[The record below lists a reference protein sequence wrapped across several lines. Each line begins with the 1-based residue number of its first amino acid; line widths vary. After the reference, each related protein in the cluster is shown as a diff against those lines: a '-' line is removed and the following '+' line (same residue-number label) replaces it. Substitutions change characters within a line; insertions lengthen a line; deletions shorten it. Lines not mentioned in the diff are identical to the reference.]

1 MAEQLQYF
9 LGANSAQ
16 GFFSLYETLLPPG
29 QAERIFLIKGGAGC
43 GKSTLMRTVG
53 QALEAQGRTIEY
65 IPCSGDPD
73 SLDGVYDAGAGLLLV
88 DATAPHAMDAR
99 YGGITERYVD
109 LSVCY
114 DMDAMKRQREKL
126 LSLSDAYRACYER
139 AWRWLA
145 SEAGMY
151 GDGRA
156 MLLTEETRRKM
167 ARRARGILNREC
179 RRRGREPGQV
189 SCRFLSAVTCRGE
202 VICIGTV
209 RVLCPRLYGMEDT
222 FGLSD
227 SFLRQLR
234 DGAAAA
240 GYDVICCPSPLEPE
254 RLEHLL
260 LPGLG
265 LGFVNQR
272 ALPEG
277 ESFYR
282 RIRFDAMPEAETLRT
297 RRRCLRFLR
306 RSAALLRENAVEE
319 LREAKALHDELEAC
333 FNPHVDFDRVGQI
346 TAAVER
352 EVLSLLPD

>member
-1 MAEQLQYF
+1 MSEQLQYF

-16 GFFSLYETLLPPG
+16 GFFSLYETLLPPR
-29 QAERIFLIKGGAGC
+29 QARRIFLIKGGAGC
-43 GKSTLMRTVG
+43 GKSTLMGAVG
-53 QALEAQGRTIEY
+53 QALEQRGRRVEY
-65 IPCSGDPD
+65 ISCSGDPD

-114 DMDAMKRQREKL
+114 DMDAPEKQRTRL
-126 LSLSDAYRACYER
+126 LALSDAYRACYDR

-145 SEAGMY
+145 SEADLY

-156 MLLTEETRRKM
+156 LLLTGEVELKM
-167 ARRARGILNREC
+167 ARRARGILSREC
-179 RRRGREPGQV
+179 RRRSREPGQE
-189 SCRFLSAVTCRGE
+189 SRRFLSAVTCQGE
-202 VICIGTV
+202 VVCIGTV
-209 RVLCPRLYGMEDT
+209 RALCPRLYGMEDT

-227 SFLRQLR
+227 GFLRQLR
-234 DGAAAA
+234 DGALEA
-240 GYDVICCPSPLEPE
+240 GHDVICCFSPLEPE
-254 RLEHLL
+254 RLEPLL

-272 ALPEG
+272 AMPDD

-282 RIRFDAMPEAETLRT
+282 RVRFDAMPEGELLRA

-306 RSAALLRENAVEE
+306 RSAILLRESAVEE
-319 LREAKALHDELEAC
+319 LRQAKAFHDELEAC
-333 FNPHVDFDRVGQI
+333 FNPYVDFGRTGQI
-346 TAAVER
+346 TADVKR

>member
-1 MAEQLQYF
+1 MSEQLQYF
-9 LGANSAQ
+9 LGANSAR
-16 GFFSLYETLLPPG
+16 GFFSLYEKLLPPRE
-29 QAERIFLIKGGAGC
+29 ARRIFLIKGGAGC
-43 GKSTLMRTVG
+43 GKSTLMRAVG
-53 QALEAQGRTIEY
+53 QMLEDRGRTVEY

-73 SLDGVYDAGAGLLLV
+73 SLDGVYDAAASLLLV
-88 DATAPHAMDAR
+88 DATAPHAMDAT
-99 YGGITERYVD
+99 YGGVTERYVD
-109 LSVCY
+109 LSGCY
-114 DMDAMKRQREKL
+114 DMNALEQQRGRL
-126 LSLSDAYRACYER
+126 LELSDAYRACYGR

-145 SEAGMY
+145 SEAELY

-156 MLLTEETRRKM
+156 LLLTGEVERKM
-167 ARRARGILNREC
+167 ARRARGILSREC
-179 RRRGREPGQV
+179 RRRSREPGQV

-202 VICIGTV
+202 VTCIGTI
-209 RVLCPRLYGMEDT
+209 RALCPRLYGLEDT

-227 SFLRQLR
+227 GFLRQLR
-234 DGAAAA
+234 DGALAA
-240 GYDVICCPSPLEPE
+240 GHDVICCPSPLEPD

-277 ESFYR
+277 ERCYR
-282 RIRFDAMPEAETLRT
+282 RVRFDAMPEGETLRA

-319 LREAKALHDELEAC
+319 LRQAKAFHDELEAC
-333 FNPHVDFDRVGQI
+333 FNPHVDFGRVRQI
-346 TAAVER
+346 TGAVER